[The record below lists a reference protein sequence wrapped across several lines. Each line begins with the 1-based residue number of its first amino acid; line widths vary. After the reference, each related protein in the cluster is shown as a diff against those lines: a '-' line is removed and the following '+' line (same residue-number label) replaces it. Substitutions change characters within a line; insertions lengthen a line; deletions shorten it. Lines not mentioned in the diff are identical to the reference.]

1 MGPPRKVTPM
11 DQGPSLKITLAE
23 HSSTGLV
30 QVDGAKSKR
39 VMSAVDLVNALSD
52 GIQSRTVHATK
63 MNSESSRSHLVM
75 GVTITTTN
83 KRTGA
88 STTGK
93 LTLVDLAGSERVER
107 SGAEGQ
113 QLKEAAAIN
122 KSLSALG
129 DVINALTSAEGGHV
143 PYRNHPSRCSCPIR
157 GWFRKNDD
165 ARLFVSRACERRR
178 KRQFLPICNEVQGRR
193 VWVRSPSCC
202 RGDRET
208 QSRGRAVERVVARA
222 AAEPPRS
229 KRRAAGA
236 GDAGEAAF

>member
-1 MGPPRKVTPM
+1 
-11 DQGPSLKITLAE
+11 
-23 HSSTGLV
+23 
-30 QVDGAKSKR
+30 
-39 VMSAVDLVNALSD
+39 
-52 GIQSRTVHATK
+52 
-63 MNSESSRSHLVM
+63 M

-143 PYRNHPSRCSCPIR
+143 PYRNHPLTMLMSDSVGGSAKTMMLVCSSP
-157 GWFRKNDD
+157 
-165 ARLFVSRACERRR
+165 AACERRR
-178 KRQFLPICNEVQGRR
+178 KRQFLPVRNEVQGRR